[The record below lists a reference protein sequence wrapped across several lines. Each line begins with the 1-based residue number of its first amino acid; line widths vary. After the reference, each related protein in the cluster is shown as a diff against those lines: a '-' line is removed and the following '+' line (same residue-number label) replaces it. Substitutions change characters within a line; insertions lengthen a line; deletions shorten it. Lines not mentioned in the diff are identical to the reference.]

1 MAYRAGE
8 AIESP
13 NYDGIKAALVSVR
26 NQAIQFRTRFFCT
39 RDALIGVFVD

>member
-1 MAYRAGE
+1 MAYGAGE

-13 NYDGIKAALVSVR
+13 NYDGVESALVSVR

-39 RDALIGVFVD
+39 RDALIGVFMN

>member
-8 AIESP
+8 SIESP
-13 NYDGIKAALVSVR
+13 NYNGVEPAFVSVG

-39 RDALIGVFVD
+39 RDALI

>member
-13 NYDGIKAALVSVR
+13 NDDGVKAALVRVR

-39 RDALIGVFVD
+39 RDAQIGVFVD